1 MIEKKK
7 IRIAQVIRISRVNKQ
22 TIRMRASISGI
33 AGSNVINE
41 EESHQEWK
49 EVEVLEIPKVSNL
62 RLYGDVE

>member
-1 MIEKKK
+1 
-7 IRIAQVIRISRVNKQ
+7 
-22 TIRMRASISGI
+22 MRASISGI